1 LIHKILGKIKVNIW
15 STFEKKF
22 RMLLTHINVSGDMRF
37 SKLMV
42 FTCIKLKAA
51 VEATVEAEANFF
63 HKSNVKR

>member
-1 LIHKILGKIKVNIW
+1 
-15 STFEKKF
+15 
-22 RMLLTHINVSGDMRF
+22 MLLASTTVSGDMRF

-51 VEATVEAEANFF
+51 VEAMVEAKVTFC

>member
-1 LIHKILGKIKVNIW
+1 MGKIKVNIW
-15 STFEKKF
+15 STSEKNF

-51 VEATVEAEANFF
+51 VEATVEAEVKIF
-63 HKSNVKR
+63 HESHVKRDSIS